1 MGARVRVFV
10 VEDSSL
16 IRKRIID
23 NVKGLGNFDVVGFA
37 ESEQEAIDAI
47 VRTQPDVVVTD
58 IRLKEGSGI
67 EVVRRLRQEL
77 NSSTPKIY
85 VLTNYAY
92 PEYKRQCSLVGADGF
107 FDKSA
112 EYDSFLTALRADA
125 LTPAR
130 SAWTLMPRID
140 FASSTQIRP
149 PSLARR
155 LRNGYRV
162 LREVEF
168 PAIF

>member
-1 MGARVRVFV
+1 MRVFV

-23 NVKGLGNFDVVGFA
+23 NVKALGNFDVVGFA

-47 VRTQPDVVVTD
+47 VRTQPDIVVTD

-67 EVVRRLRQEL
+67 EVVRKLRQQL
-77 NSSTPKIY
+77 TNSTPKIY

-112 EYDSFLTALRADA
+112 EYDNFLV
-125 LTPAR
+125 
-130 SAWTLMPRID
+130 TLQ
-140 FASSTQIRP
+140 AV
-149 PSLARR
+149 A
-155 LRNGYRV
+155 
-162 LREVEF
+162 
-168 PAIF
+168 

>member
-1 MGARVRVFV
+1 MRVFV

-23 NVKGLGNFDVVGFA
+23 NVKGLGDFDVVGFA
-37 ESEQEAIDAI
+37 ESEQEAIEAI
-47 VRTQPDVVVTD
+47 VRTLPDVVVTD

-67 EVVRRLRQEL
+67 EVVRKLRQQL
-77 NSSTPKIY
+77 TRSMPKIY

-112 EYDSFLTALRADA
+112 EYDNFLMALQAVA
-125 LTPAR
+125 
-130 SAWTLMPRID
+130 
-140 FASSTQIRP
+140 
-149 PSLARR
+149 
-155 LRNGYRV
+155 
-162 LREVEF
+162 
-168 PAIF
+168 

>member
-1 MGARVRVFV
+1 MGPKVRVFV

-47 VRTQPDVVVTD
+47 VRMQPDVIVTD

-67 EVVRRLRQEL
+67 EVVRKLRQQL
-77 NSSTPKIY
+77 SGAAPKIY

-92 PEYKRQCSLVGADGF
+92 PEYRRQCSLVGADGF

-112 EYDSFLTALRADA
+112 EYDSFLTALRAVA
-125 LTPAR
+125 
-130 SAWTLMPRID
+130 
-140 FASSTQIRP
+140 
-149 PSLARR
+149 
-155 LRNGYRV
+155 
-162 LREVEF
+162 
-168 PAIF
+168 